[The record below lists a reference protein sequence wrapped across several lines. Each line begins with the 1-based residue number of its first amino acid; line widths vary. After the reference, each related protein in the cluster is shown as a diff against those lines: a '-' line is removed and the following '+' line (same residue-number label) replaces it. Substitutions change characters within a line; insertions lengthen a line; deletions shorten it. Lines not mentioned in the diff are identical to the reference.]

1 LKKKNK
7 MLIAFYR
14 GIWHLLEP
22 WPMIEKM
29 SLIDFHLNI
38 KKPVYNVKQAFLKN
52 KVKGLIGYDS
62 ILSLVTYL

>member
-22 WPMIEKM
+22 WPVIEKM
-29 SLIDFHLNI
+29 SLINFH
-38 KKPVYNVKQAFLKN
+38 
-52 KVKGLIGYDS
+52 
-62 ILSLVTYL
+62 